1 MAVSRLYQNL
11 FFFRFFQHHI
21 VFPTLSCSHLVRD
34 IVRPQKPHF
43 FASFHLD
50 IILPIHIRHNLQIAI
65 LHNNIRER
73 KRCPRRI
80 GDRAIK
86 MNLLTRIDIA
96 DAKKRQYNEKK
107 PVHLKYCKKKSFSY
121 LKNHNLHVKKLLSV
135 RKNNK
140 NKGMFG
146 ILNKYIPIKMSLYL
160 RHLILKNYCIFVIKS
175 E

>member
-1 MAVSRLYQNL
+1 MKMSSVVSVFIFRGDVTMSRLYQNL
-11 FFFRFFQHHI
+11 FHFRFFQHHI

-34 IVRPQKPHF
+34 VVRPQKPYF

-73 KRCPRRI
+73 KRCSSRI

-86 MNLLTRIDIA
+86 MNLFTRIDIA

-107 PVHLKYCKKKSFSY
+107 PVHLKYCKK
-121 LKNHNLHVKKLLSV
+121 NH
-135 RKNNK
+135 
-140 NKGMFG
+140 F
-146 ILNKYIPIKMSLYL
+146 
-160 RHLILKNYCIFVIKS
+160 LISKTIIFM
-175 E
+175 